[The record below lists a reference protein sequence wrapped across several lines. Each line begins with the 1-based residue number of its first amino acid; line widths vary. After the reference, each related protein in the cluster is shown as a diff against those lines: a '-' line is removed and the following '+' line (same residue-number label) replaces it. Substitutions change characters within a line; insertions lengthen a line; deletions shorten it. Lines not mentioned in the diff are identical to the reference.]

1 MEWVVTHDF
10 EADWHT
16 PRLVIEDE
24 AIVTQLSRST
34 VALGST
40 RRSPGF
46 FRGVGSS
53 SLRLFRF
60 RTSDLNDASA
70 RHERRLEEG
79 RARTFSSSS
88 FRFASSSAFFFSSS
102 AFCFALT
109 PFCAPP
115 LFFFFASRAAFSS
128 SLIRFIRGSCASA
141 RSTIPRSRAV
151 SSFLRRA
158 RSDLFFFS
166 VYRLSSRLHACQHRE
181 CLHIERLLTCHCPR

>member
-60 RTSDLNDASA
+60 RTSDLRTTRQTATSATGGRDEHAPSPPPLSASPPPPP
-70 RHERRLEEG
+70 
-79 RARTFSSSS
+79 FSS
-88 FRFASSSAFFFSSS
+88 
-102 AFCFALT
+102 
-109 PFCAPP
+109 PP
-115 LFFFFASRAAFSS
+115 LPSASR
-128 SLIRFIRGSCASA
+128 
-141 RSTIPRSRAV
+141 
-151 SSFLRRA
+151 
-158 RSDLFFFS
+158 
-166 VYRLSSRLHACQHRE
+166 
-181 CLHIERLLTCHCPR
+181 